1 MDSRLVIEADNLTK
15 TYNGFT
21 AVDRLTIRVAEGEI
35 YGFLGPNGAG
45 KTTTI
50 LMLLGLTEPTSGI
63 ARVCGYNSSREP
75 LKVKN
80 ITGYLP
86 ENLGFYEDLTAA
98 ENLRYIARLN
108 NIAEERIPGRISELL
123 LTVGLPRT
131 ADQKVET
138 FSRGMKQ
145 RLGIAGVLIKEPSL
159 IILDEPTAGLDPEG
173 ASSVLDLIVRL
184 SQDQK
189 ITVLL
194 SSHLLH
200 QVQKICHRVG
210 ILSKGRLVAE
220 GPVAQLETQLHT
232 EGLLRVEIE
241 LVEADS
247 RLVDSLQQ
255 IEGVAAVE
263 GLKNSLVVTCE
274 RDIRPQLARNII
286 ENGGSLVQMNMPGHG
301 LEEIYLRYFHEAE
314 K

>member
-21 AVDRLTIRVAEGEI
+21 AVDRLTIRVTEGEI

-50 LMLLGLTEPTSGI
+50 LMLLGLTEPTSGT

-75 LKVKN
+75 LRVKN

-98 ENLRYIARLN
+98 ENLQYIARLN

-123 LTVGLPRT
+123 LMVGLPRT
-131 ADQKVET
+131 ADHKVET
-138 FSRGMKQ
+138 FSKGMKQ

-173 ASSVLDLIVRL
+173 ASSVLDLIVSL
-184 SQDQK
+184 SREQK

-220 GPVAQLETQLHT
+220 GTVAQLEAQLHT
-232 EGLLRVEIE
+232 EGRLRVEIE
-241 LVEADS
+241 LAEADS

-255 IEGVAAVE
+255 IEGVTAVE

-286 ENGGSLVQMNMPGHG
+286 ENGGSLIQMNVPGHG